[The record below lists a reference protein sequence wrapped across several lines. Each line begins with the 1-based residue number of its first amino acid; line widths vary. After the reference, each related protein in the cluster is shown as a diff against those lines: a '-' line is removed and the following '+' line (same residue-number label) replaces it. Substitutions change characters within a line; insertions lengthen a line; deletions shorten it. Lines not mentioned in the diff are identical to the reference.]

1 MRLPLS
7 LERTLM
13 KAGTFVIPVTWL
25 FLATI
30 VSAAP
35 STSTLA
41 SERVCYESAALS
53 SGVKTAA
60 LSQTEWDGLTE
71 QMDMLVRGGGDQSD
85 DDNAA
90 IPDEAPAA
98 RIDAGKRIAPTLE
111 PAGILIS
118 SRDDLPAHR
127 ILSPRSPRGPPVFR

>member
-25 FLATI
+25 FLAS
-30 VSAAP
+30 VASAAP
-35 STSTLA
+35 STSTPKVS
-41 SERVCYESAALS
+41 SERVCYASATRS

-71 QMDMLVRGGGDQSD
+71 QMDMLVRGGGDQND

-98 RIDAGKRIAPTLE
+98 RIHAGN
-111 PAGILIS
+111 
-118 SRDDLPAHR
+118 
-127 ILSPRSPRGPPVFR
+127 